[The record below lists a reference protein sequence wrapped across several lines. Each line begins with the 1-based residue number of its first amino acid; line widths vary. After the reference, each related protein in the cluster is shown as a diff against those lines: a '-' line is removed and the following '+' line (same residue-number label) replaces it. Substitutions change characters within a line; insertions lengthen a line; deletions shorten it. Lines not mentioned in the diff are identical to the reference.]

1 MTKMWCGVM
10 QGGVIGCDV
19 TMGWCE
25 VAFFASDVVRW
36 KLRVQVVCRM
46 RREQSRLGVV
56 NSVERDFSLFL
67 FFLIIFYFWGRVGDI
82 DGGDGDDDGGYDDD
96 DGEGDEMMTVRMM
109 RCQQRQ

>member
-1 MTKMWCGVM
+1 
-10 QGGVIGCDV
+10 
-19 TMGWCE
+19 
-25 VAFFASDVVRW
+25 
-36 KLRVQVVCRM
+36 M

-109 RCQQRQ
+109 KC